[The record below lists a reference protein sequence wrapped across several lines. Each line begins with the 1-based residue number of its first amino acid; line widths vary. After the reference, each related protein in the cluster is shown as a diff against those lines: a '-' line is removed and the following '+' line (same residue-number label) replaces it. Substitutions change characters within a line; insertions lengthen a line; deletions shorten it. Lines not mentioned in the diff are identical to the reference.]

1 MVANPKTPISYIS
14 KFCFPFCSEFA
25 GMMKGHL
32 ECHVNNVKELPKYS
46 DIDYSS
52 SVVYAI

>member
-52 SVVYAI
+52 SVSM